1 MENYIR
7 TSLLSIINES
17 FKNFEI
23 IIVNDKSNDNTQNII
38 NEMQFKD
45 NRIKYINHSKNLGVY
60 ASRIDA
66 VLNAKGKYILLMD
79 PDDIILNKYLFQ
91 KLHNYNKEYN
101 LDIIEFLV
109 YHQTEGTSEIIFP
122 KDHEF
127 SHYHYFN
134 KKIIKQPELSN
145 IIFYIP
151 NSKNYTSIKCRT
163 IWNKIIRKEIIINS
177 INYLNN
183 DYFKNQ
189 FLIAADD
196 TPLNILAFQFANN
209 YSNIIIPG
217 YLYVLRN
224 KGVSRLEKENNQH
237 NKIISYNF
245 LLYFKFL
252 LRYVK
257 KFKKDINF
265 FFYDLSRF
273 SYFLMKLKEINAT
286 EYLPMTI
293 EFFEKLNERDI
304 PIKFKPLINQSIK
317 YLIK

>member
-1 MENYIR
+1 M
-7 TSLLSIINES
+7 
-17 FKNFEI
+17 
-23 IIVNDKSNDNTQNII
+23 QNI
-38 NEMQFKD
+38 
-45 NRIKYINHSKNLGVY
+45 
-60 ASRIDA
+60 
-66 VLNAKGKYILLMD
+66 
-79 PDDIILNKYLFQ
+79 
-91 KLHNYNKEYN
+91 
-101 LDIIEFLV
+101 

-122 KDHEF
+122 EDHEF

-134 KKIIKQPELSN
+134 KKLIKQPELSN

>member
-38 NEMQFKD
+38 NEMQF
-45 NRIKYINHSKNLGVY
+45 KYINHSKNLGVY

-122 KDHEF
+122 EDHEF

-134 KKIIKQPELSN
+134 KKLIKQPELSN

-177 INYLNN
+177 IN
-183 DYFKNQ
+183 F
-189 FLIAADD
+189 
-196 TPLNILAFQFANN
+196 
-209 YSNIIIPG
+209 
-217 YLYVLRN
+217 
-224 KGVSRLEKENNQH
+224 
-237 NKIISYNF
+237 
-245 LLYFKFL
+245 
-252 LRYVK
+252 VK